1 MEHVDF
7 KVRRKTKQSV
17 TCVRNPTRRQSE
29 SQLES
34 AIVSL
39 STYNHVISEGR
50 VKVAI

>member
-1 MEHVDF
+1 MEHVHF
-7 KVRRKTKQSV
+7 KEKRKKKQSV
-17 TCVRNPTRRQSE
+17 TYVRNPTRRQSE

-50 VKVAI
+50 VKVSI